1 MKKGIIVVSFGTTY
15 EKTRKLSIESIE
27 NKVKE
32 RYKDYLV
39 LRAFTSQMVINK
51 LKRRDNYFV
60 DNPREALER
69 MKESG
74 IKNIY
79 IQPLHIIPG
88 HEYEKLLSQ
97 VKEFLEENN
106 SYAIKIGKPLL
117 YDELDYYKVVQGL
130 NLSDRKQN
138 EGIVFM
144 GHGTNHEA
152 DASYEKLE
160 RTFREKGYENVYIG
174 TVEGSITIED
184 IISKL
189 KVKEI
194 QKIKLRP
201 FMLVA
206 GDHAI
211 NDMASNE
218 EDSWKSI
225 LESNGFNVEVSLQ
238 GLGELE
244 TIQNIYLEH
253 LENIMDGFVN

>member
-60 DNPREALER
+60 DNPREALEK
-69 MKESG
+69 MKVNG
-74 IKNIY
+74 IKEIY

-244 TIQNIYLEH
+244 AIQNIYLEH
-253 LENIMDGFVN
+253 LENIMD

>member
-130 NLSDRKQN
+130 NLSDRKQS

-160 RTFREKGYENVYIG
+160 STFREKGYENVYIG

-253 LENIMDGFVN
+253 LENIMA

>member
-253 LENIMDGFVN
+253 LENIMD

>member
-130 NLSDRKQN
+130 NLSYRKEN

-253 LENIMDGFVN
+253 LENIMD